1 PGANIIAESTAGIRA
16 VARDRRLRLIVGL
29 YGAQTL
35 VAGALDVLVVV
46 LAVGVGG
53 LIGAAIVLPVAAGRR
68 LAFAFALGNALW
80 ALPLIVVGLSG
91 AEPATLVSFAV
102 IGTANTIVDVAALTL
117 LQRAVPDEVLARVF
131 GALEGMIVGAVG
143 LGGALAPV
151 AVDVFGP

>member
-1 PGANIIAESTAGIRA
+1 M
-16 VARDRRLRLIVGL
+16 
-29 YGAQTL
+29 
-35 VAGALDVLVVV
+35 
-46 LAVGVGG
+46 
-53 LIGAAIVLPVAAGRR
+53 
-68 LAFAFALGNALW
+68 
-80 ALPLIVVGLSG
+80 PLIVVGLSG

-151 AVDVFGP
+151 PGLDSPSLDSNP